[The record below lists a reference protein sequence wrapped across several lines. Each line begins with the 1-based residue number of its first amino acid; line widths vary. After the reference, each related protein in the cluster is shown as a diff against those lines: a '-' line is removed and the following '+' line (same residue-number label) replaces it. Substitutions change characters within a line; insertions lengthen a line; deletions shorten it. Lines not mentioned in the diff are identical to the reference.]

1 MMDRFV
7 SQVLGLSLSASVGCS
22 GRRSDWQL
30 RRKLRLQQKLLG
42 WWVCFLAVL
51 FLIKPSSHSYFRDHH
66 DRADVSL
73 ALAWPGGCNVK
84 QEELERLAPWMWV
97 MSSFLPE
104 DCIYQAAAGRQL
116 SRAFEA
122 RVLRAIIDRVA
133 SFLTLQEVLTLAA
146 SSRTNTCVGIHSG
159 CVL

>member
-1 MMDRFV
+1 M
-7 SQVLGLSLSASVGCS
+7 LGLSLSAFVGCS

-51 FLIKPSSHSYFRDHH
+51 LLIKPSSHSYFRDHH
-66 DRADVSL
+66 HDDRADVSL
-73 ALAWPGGCNVK
+73 AWCNVK

-159 CVL
+159 CVP